1 MNPIKIA
8 AVKQAF
14 ETAFSPEKIECTG
27 QHAPSGVSDQPMGS
41 EETRIGAENRVAY
54 CRQKDEQADQR
65 ADYYVA
71 MEGGVDN
78 FSYGPATFAYV
89 AIANHDKLSIGR
101 GASLPLPNKVYSQL
115 QSGKELGDVMDD
127 LFNVVNIKQKGGA
140 IALLTKGHATREGNY
155 TEALLLALVP
165 FLNEALF
172 SEE

>member
-1 MNPIKIA
+1 LNPIKIA
-8 AVKQAF
+8 AVRQAF
-14 ETAFSPEKIECTG
+14 ETAFGTETIECIG
-27 QHAPSGVSDQPMGS
+27 QHAPSGVSDQPMDA
-41 EETRIGAENRVAY
+41 EETRIGAENRVVY

-71 MEGGVDN
+71 MEGGVDK
-78 FSYGPATFAYV
+78 FTYGPATFAYV
-89 AIANHDKLSIGR
+89 AIADRDQISIGR
-101 GASLPLPNKVYSQL
+101 GAILPLPNKVYREL

-165 FLNEALF
+165 FLNQALF
-172 SEE
+172 SDE